1 MPGRRPPDA
10 VRVPK
15 VWRAIVRCMPRDF
28 RDRYGSAIA
37 LFHRDRLA
45 EAIRLGEPAHRVWR
59 RAVADLLASA
69 AVEWWY
75 AVARGSAGRSVVPVL
90 PRLSAEDRMS
100 IIVQETAQAVRS
112 LRRSVAF
119 TAAAIVTLALGI
131 GSTTAIFSVVRTVL
145 LAPLPF
151 PEAAR
156 VVEPESRKIATGETW
171 SVTYADFMD
180 WRDQHVFSQVAVFQ
194 PTQMD
199 LTGPSDPVRV
209 QTAAVSP
216 QFFGA
221 LGAAPGAGRLLQP
234 SDYSLDAGY
243 AVVISDRLWRR
254 QFGARPDIVGHAV
267 EINAVKRTIV
277 GVMAPDVRWPIDAD
291 MWVPMRVTNELDPDL
306 QRRDNFIFEAIARLA
321 PGATLAS
328 TGAAMATLAARVASD
343 HPDIRGGV
351 TTMPTPVITAMLGQT
366 TPRALWLLLGAVG
379 LLLLIGC
386 VNVANLQLARATARR
401 RELAVRVALGAS
413 RWRLV
418 RQSLVESSALGLAGG
433 ALGVVIAIWMIKVIV
448 AIAPQDVPR
457 IDTASL
463 DRWALAFALIISLGV
478 SVLFGLA
485 PAVQAVRQRDRLAMG
500 EGGARTSAGRGGAR
514 TRRTL
519 VAVELALSVVLLVGA
534 GLAVQS
540 ISRLRHVDTG
550 FDRRNVLTASISLP
564 SARYDTKTKVVGFI
578 YQLRDRL
585 AAAPGVQAAGIAS
598 ASPLGAGGFYLG
610 REMVADGLAPTPD
623 NEVPINW
630 NVATP
635 GYFAALGVPLV
646 AGRDFRLTDDSAGT
660 PVMIVNET
668 FARRMF
674 GRQNP
679 LGRRAMSSRDEKVER
694 EIIGVVR
701 DVKYYG
707 ASDSSRS
714 LVWVPYAQNNAWHQ
728 GIITVRAR
736 AGALD
741 ALPVVRRELR
751 ALDPNIAL
759 ANVVTM
765 DQALEQSMAGD
776 RLVAILLATFASLAL
791 GLAAIGVFGVLSYA
805 VAQRTREMGIR
816 LALGARPSDVR
827 RLVAGETA
835 PMVCAGVAVGLLAA
849 FALARLARSM
859 LYEIGPND
867 PATFVGVA
875 LTLAVV
881 AVVAALVPA
890 RRAARVDPVIAIRNE

>member
-1 MPGRRPPDA
+1 MPP
-10 VRVPK
+10 
-15 VWRAIVRCMPRDF
+15 DF
-28 RDRYGSAIA
+28 RDRYGESIA

-45 EAIRLGEPAHRVWR
+45 DALRLGEPAHRVWR

-69 AVEWWY
+69 AIEWWY
-75 AVARGSAGRSVVPVL
+75 VLARPTPSRSVVPFP

-100 IIVQETAQAVRS
+100 IIMQETAQAVRS

-119 TAAAIVTLALGI
+119 TGAAIVTLALGI

-145 LAPLPF
+145 LQPLPL
-151 PEAAR
+151 PDADR
-156 VVEPESRKIATGETW
+156 VVEPQSKKIATSETW

-180 WRDQHVFSQVAVFQ
+180 WRDQHVFSHVAVYQ

-209 QTAAVSP
+209 QAAAVSP
-216 QFFGA
+216 QFFDA
-221 LGAAPGAGRLLQP
+221 LGAAPGAGRVLQA
-234 SDYSLDAGY
+234 SDYGLDAGY
-243 AVVISDRLWRR
+243 AVVISDRLWRT
-254 QFGARPDIVGHAV
+254 QFGARPDIVGHVV
-267 EINAVKRTIV
+267 EINAIKRTIV
-277 GVMAPDVRWPIDAD
+277 GVMAPEVRWPVDVD
-291 MWVPMRVTNELDPDL
+291 LWVPMRVANELDPDL
-306 QRRDNFIFEAIARLA
+306 QRRDNFIFDGIARLE
-321 PGATLAS
+321 PGATLES
-328 TGAAMATLAARVASD
+328 TRAAMATLAARAATD

-351 TTMPTPVITAMLGQT
+351 TTVPTPVIQAMLGET

-379 LLLLIGC
+379 LLLAIGC
-386 VNVANLQLARATARR
+386 VNVANLQLARASARR

-418 RQSLVESSALGLAGG
+418 RQSLVESGALGLAGG
-433 ALGVVIAIWMIKVIV
+433 ALGVVMAIWMIKVIV

-457 IDTASL
+457 IELASL
-463 DRWALAFALIISLGV
+463 DRWALAFALVVSVGV
-478 SVLFGLA
+478 SMVFGLA
-485 PAVQAVRQRDRLAMG
+485 PAMHAVRQRDHLAMG
-500 EGGARTSAGRGGAR
+500 EGGARTSVGRGGAR
-514 TRRTL
+514 TRRAL

-564 SARYDTKTKVVGFI
+564 GIRYDSKAKVVGFM

-610 REMVADGLAPTPD
+610 REMVADGVAPTPE
-623 NEVPINW
+623 NEVSINW

-646 AGRDFRLTDDSAGT
+646 RGRDFRLTDDSAGT

-674 GRQNP
+674 GRRNP
-679 LGRRAMSSRDEKVER
+679 LGRRAQSSRDERVER
-694 EIIGVVR
+694 EIVGVVR

-707 ASDSSRS
+707 ASDSSRA
-714 LVWVPYAQNNAWHQ
+714 LVYVPYAQNNAWHQ

-736 AGALD
+736 VGALD

-759 ANVVTM
+759 ANVITM
-765 DQALEQSMAGD
+765 DEALEQSMAGD
-776 RLVAILLATFASLAL
+776 RLVAILLATFATLAM

-805 VAQRTREMGIR
+805 VEQRTREMGIR

-827 RLVAGETA
+827 RLVAAETA
-835 PMVCAGVAVGLLAA
+835 PMVCAGVVVGLLAA
-849 FALARLARSM
+849 FGLARLARSM

-867 PATFVGVA
+867 PATFFGVA
-875 LTLAVV
+875 ITLGLV
-881 AVVAALVPA
+881 AVVAAMVPA

>member
-1 MPGRRPPDA
+1 M
-10 VRVPK
+10 RVPV
-15 VWRAIVRCMPRDF
+15 VWRALVRLMPREF
-28 RDRYGSAIA
+28 RDRYGVSVA

-45 EAIRLGEPAHRVWR
+45 EAVRLGEPAHRVWR
-59 RAVADLLASA
+59 RAVADLLASVA
-69 AVEWWY
+69 IEWWRT
-75 AVARGSAGRSVVPVL
+75 AVGQRTEISVVPL
-90 PRLSAEDRMS
+90 SPRLAAEDRMS
-100 IIVQETAQAVRS
+100 IMAQETAQAVRS
-112 LRRSVAF
+112 LRRSAAF
-119 TAAAIVTLALGI
+119 TAAVVVTLALGI
-131 GSTTAIFSVVRTVL
+131 GSTTAIFSVVRSVL
-145 LAPLPF
+145 LAPLALPD
-151 PEAAR
+151 ADR
-156 VVEPESRKIATGETW
+156 VVEPDSRKLGTDQIL

-180 WRDQHVFSQVAVFQ
+180 WRDQHVFSQVAVYQ

-209 QTAAVSP
+209 QAAGVSP

-221 LGAAPGAGRLLQP
+221 LGAPASTGRVLQP
-234 SDYSLDAGY
+234 SDYEAGGGY
-243 AVVISDRLWRR
+243 SAVISDRLWRT
-254 QFGARPDIVGHAV
+254 QFGARPDIVGHVV

-277 GVMAPDVRWPIDAD
+277 GVMAPDVRWPVDVD
-291 MWVPMRVTNELDPDL
+291 LWLPMRITNELDPDL
-306 QRRDNFIFEAIARLA
+306 QRRDNFVFSAIARLK
-321 PGATLAS
+321 PGATLES
-328 TGAAMATLAARVASD
+328 TAAAMSTLAARVASE
-343 HPDIRGGV
+343 HPDIRAGV
-351 TTMPTPVITAMLGQT
+351 TTVPTPVISAMLGPT
-366 TPRALWLLLGAVG
+366 TPRALWILLGAVS

-386 VNVANLQLARATARR
+386 VNVANLQLARAAARR

-418 RQSLVESSALGLAGG
+418 RQSLVESGALGLAGG
-433 ALGVVIAIWMIKVIV
+433 ALGVVLAIGMIRLIV

-457 IDTASL
+457 IETASV
-463 DRWALAFALIISLGV
+463 DRWALAFALVISLGV
-478 SVLFGLA
+478 SLLFGLA
-485 PAVQAVRQRDRLAMG
+485 PAVHAVRQRDHLAMG

-540 ISRLRHVDTG
+540 IARLRHVDTG

-564 SARYDTKTKVVGFI
+564 GIRYDSKAKVVAFL

-585 AAAPGVQAAGIAS
+585 AAAPGVEAAGIAS

-610 REMVADGLAPTPD
+610 REMVAEGRAPTPD

-635 GYFAALGVPLV
+635 GYFAALGDPLV
-646 AGRDFRLTDDSAGT
+646 AGRDFSLTDDSAGP
-660 PVMIVNET
+660 PVMIVNQT

-674 GRQNP
+674 GHANP
-679 LGRRAMSSRDEKVER
+679 LGRRAMSSRDERVER

-707 ASDSSRS
+707 AADSSRS

-736 AGALD
+736 AGALE

-765 DQALEQSMAGD
+765 DEALARSMAGD
-776 RLVAILLATFASLAL
+776 NLVAILLATFATLAL
-791 GLAAIGVFGVLSYA
+791 ALAAIGVFGVLSYA

-849 FALARLARSM
+849 FGLARLARSM

-867 PATFVGVA
+867 PATFFGVA
-875 LTLAVV
+875 LTLGLV
-881 AVVAALVPA
+881 AAAAALVPA